1 MKEERDIAL
10 VEETESAIR
19 NNVMKLK
26 TREERQKMLHMLQD
40 YVMHMSNVQACHQ
53 LVREHYYACAFAV
66 FKYLR
71 ANRQLGREAHRF
83 DAPVLDKLLDV
94 ISKILHDDGV

>member
-1 MKEERDIAL
+1 MEKERDISL

-19 NNVMKLK
+19 QGVMKLK
-26 TREERQKMLHMLQD
+26 TREERQKMLHRLREC
-40 YVMHMSNVQACHQ
+40 VLFMSEVQALPQ
-53 LVREHYYACAFAV
+53 LVRERFYEAF
-66 FKYLR
+66 FPMFRYLR

-83 DAPVLDKLLDV
+83 DVPVLDKLLDV

>member
-1 MKEERDIAL
+1 MKKNGNIAL

-26 TREERQKMLHMLQD
+26 TREERQKMLHRLRECALF
-40 YVMHMSNVQACHQ
+40 MSEVQALPQ
-53 LVREHYYACAFAV
+53 LVRERFYEAFFPV

-71 ANRQLGREAHRF
+71 ANRQMGREAHRF
-83 DAPVLDKLLDV
+83 DAPVLDKLFDI
-94 ISKILHDDGV
+94 ISKILHDDEV